1 MLYNEVLEKILAYK
15 NALQETANLKRSNEH
30 SYRTQLQN
38 LLNALK
44 EDFIRIIQ
52 EPKVEVGQGDIRP
65 DFKVYKQVDSKDA
78 LTYNALVGFIECKEW
93 GKKLEKELKSSQ
105 IHKYLSICPNILLT
119 DYNRFILINFGEV
132 IADVLLFPYGMDSN
146 LFTHDSNILD
156 VEVVQ
161 KFSTLLSDFFHSTHA
176 NITTK
181 QELIKVLSTQS
192 FYLGLKTREF
202 YQTTPF
208 STFHRYFEKTF
219 DGFRDMLYDF
229 SIEEFCDILG
239 QSVVYGLLVAHLESN
254 NHKDTIKLEAI
265 SIDSIV
271 ALLPKEFQILSE
283 FIYFSIPAFH
293 IPAPIAYALE
303 NIKKTIALIDRA
315 AIAKMLNT
323 QIESIAIYLY
333 EDFLK
338 AYDDLRGSE
347 KRKEG
352 GVFYT
357 PESIVNCI
365 TSSLHS
371 LLKSE
376 FDKKRGFLEE
386 GVKVL
391 DFATGTGSFLAKV
404 FEIILEE
411 EKSHFWKNDAIKQ
424 KFLKDIYGFEISFV
438 PYIVAHIKL
447 SAILKS
453 RGFDVLDETNK
464 LQIFLTNTL
473 DLSTQSKLQ
482 ISMPL
487 FLLEEQEQKA
497 HKIKHTEEVLVILGN
512 PPYNNKSQ
520 NNLLEIQNL
529 LMQYKQGLKEIKN
542 NLNDDYIKFI
552 RFAQWKLLER
562 TNPTTRSLFDSESKQ
577 HYGLMGFITNN
588 SFIWGRTH
596 RKMRESLFNSFDTI
610 YIINLHGDN
619 EKDEKNDENVFDIR
633 VGVCISLFIKHKEK
647 RKSQVFYYS
656 TRDNGIYKKEEKDAL
671 LNEIAQQGLK
681 SIAWNPLKCE
691 APFYWFIPR
700 SLDTTYY
707 KNFWALGEDKA
718 LGDTKA
724 IFKIYGSGN
733 KAERDKICLHFNKQH
748 LKDVLQDFMQLDT
761 QKIRHKYQLKKD
773 SRDWSIERAK
783 ADVIEHKKTMES
795 KIQTIAYR
803 PFDVRYTFFSGKSK
817 GFWGTPSA
825 KVSQHFV
832 LGENLGLCMTKISN
846 QVGYAYGFAI
856 SKIGDVNFSGQISNS
871 DMIAPLYCYMESQD
885 EKLEKS
891 VNFTEGFLEY
901 SKFHKI
907 LKHKT
912 PEQIFYYIYATLY
925 NPNFREK
932 YAEELQIG
940 FARINFEVSQ
950 KEFDKLQDLGEKLVC
965 LHLLKDSP
973 LLETL
978 LKDSKITLDFRTP
991 TTKQP
996 SYTIEKLNT
1005 KERFVDSSIILNKD
1019 SYLKEVSEEV
1029 YNYTIGGY
1037 KVIEKWLSYRSDYTC
1052 VRAELEHLEKI
1063 CKAIEATLK
1072 IEKILKDSN

>member
-44 EDFIRIIQ
+44 EDFIRVIQ
-52 EPKVEVGQGDIRP
+52 EPKAEVGQGDIRP

-447 SAILKS
+447 SAILKA

-473 DLSTQSKLQ
+473 DLSTQAKLQ

-497 HKIKHTEEVLVILGN
+497 HSIKHTEEVLVILGN
-512 PPYNNKSQ
+512 PPYYQNSK
-520 NNLLEIQNL
+520 NNLLEIINL
-529 LMQYKQGLKEIKN
+529 HNLYKLGLKEQNIQPLN
-542 NLNDDYIKFI
+542 NDYIKFI

-562 TNPTTRSLFDSESKQ
+562 TNPSTLSLFNDST
-577 HYGLMGFITNN
+577 HYGLMGFITPN

-633 VGVCISLFIKHKEK
+633 IGVCISLFIKHKEK
-647 RKSQVFYYS
+647 RESQVFYYS
-656 TRDNGIYKKEEKDAL
+656 THENAIYKRVEKYAL
-671 LNEIAQQGLK
+671 LNKIAQQGLK
-681 SIAWNPLKCE
+681 SIAWNALKCE

-700 SLDTTYY
+700 NLDSTNY

-724 IFKIYGSGN
+724 IFKIYRSGN
-733 KAERDKICLHFNKQH
+733 KSERDKICLHFNEQH
-748 LKDVLQDFMQLDT
+748 LRDVLQDFMELDT

-773 SRDWSIERAK
+773 TRDWSIERAK
-783 ADVIEHKKTMES
+783 ADVIEHKETMES

-803 PFDVRYTFFSGKSK
+803 PFDVRYTFFSGKSR

-825 KVSQHFV
+825 KASKHFM
-832 LGENLGLCMTKISN
+832 LGENLGLCFTKDYW
-846 QVGYAYGFAI
+846 GYYDAPFVTHLLTDIHYNG
-856 SKIGDVNFSGQISNS
+856 GQCYV
-871 DMIAPLYCYMESQD
+871 APLYDMESQD

-891 VNFTEGFLEY
+891 VNFTDDFLKY
-901 SKFHKI
+901 SKSKKN
-907 LKHKT
+907 LKNKT

-940 FARINFEVSQ
+940 FPRINFEVSQ
-950 KEFDKLQDLGEKLVC
+950 KEFETLQDLGEKLVY

-978 LKDSKITLDFRTP
+978 LKDSSIMLDFRSP

-996 SYTIEKLNT
+996 SYTIEKLNA
-1005 KERFVDSSIILNKD
+1005 KERFVDSSIILNED
-1019 SYLKEVSEEV
+1019 LCLKEVNHEV
-1029 YNYTIGGY
+1029 YHYTIGGY
-1037 KVIEKWLSYRSDYTC
+1037 KVIEKWLSYRNDYTC
-1052 VRAELEHLEKI
+1052 SRAELEHLEKI

-1072 IEKILKDSN
+1072 IEKILKNLN